1 MFALVNYFYSDCLMS
16 WLVYPHVTLGR
27 LYGKFASDLGR
38 VLYKTRLI
46 FPRINGP
53 IVPFSH
59 GRFHVGFDLLETLL
73 ETLLFTGCRFEL
85 L

>member
-38 VLYKTRLI
+38 VLFFL
-46 FPRINGP
+46 
-53 IVPFSH
+53 V
-59 GRFHVGFDLLETLL
+59 
-73 ETLLFTGCRFEL
+73 
-85 L
+85 